1 MQHIVDQI
9 VSGAINVIIVLFL
22 IDLLIGLFLIDL
34 LSITL
39 LDFSIVGWFKNL
51 FNRNKRK
58 NSKDRK
64 DE

>member
-9 VSGAINVIIVLFL
+9 VSGAISVI
-22 IDLLIGLFLIDL
+22 IGLFLIDL

-51 FNRNKRK
+51 FNKNKRK